1 MSETK
6 ATRAAYGEALVKLGH
21 ENDKIVVLESGRVVE
36 QGNHDQLMAQG
47 GVYAALVRL
56 QFGDK

>member
-21 ENDKIVVLESGRVVE
+21 ENDKIVVLDADLSNATMTRNFYREFTNRK
-36 QGNHDQLMAQG
+36 
-47 GVYAALVRL
+47 
-56 QFGDK
+56 GDVGIF